1 MIFDQKKDGSCDII
15 FSKEEI
21 MIIKEHKKIY
31 LNDESLR
38 HFSNN
43 LVKIC
48 IEFQNKFN
56 EKTKNL
62 TTTPEDKIKGLKPKK

>member
-1 MIFDQKKDGSCDII
+1 MKFDQKKDGSCEII
-15 FSKEEI
+15 FSEEEVI
-21 MIIKEHKKIY
+21 IIKEHKKIY
-31 LNDESLR
+31 LSDESLK

-48 IEFQNKFN
+48 IEFQDKFN

-62 TTTPEDKIKGLKPKK
+62 TTTSENKIKGLKPKK